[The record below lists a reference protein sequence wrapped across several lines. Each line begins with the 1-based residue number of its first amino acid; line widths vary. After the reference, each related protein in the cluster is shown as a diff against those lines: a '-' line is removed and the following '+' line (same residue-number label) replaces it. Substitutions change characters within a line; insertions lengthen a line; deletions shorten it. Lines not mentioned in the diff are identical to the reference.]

1 MHCLATVS
9 RCYLALGEYG
19 KVAPTHHTRRWRVTA
34 AGRKAKTHKKMF
46 RVTESSRSKTKPD
59 PRSDFQ
65 SWFSARLWLLQEVES
80 EN

>member
-1 MHCLATVS
+1 MLCLVTVS
-9 RCYLALGEYG
+9 RCYLVLGEYG
-19 KVAPTHHTRRWRVTA
+19 KVVPTHHTRRRRVTA
-34 AGRKAKTHKKMF
+34 SGRKPKPTKKMF
-46 RVTESSRSKTKPD
+46 GVTESSRSKTKSD